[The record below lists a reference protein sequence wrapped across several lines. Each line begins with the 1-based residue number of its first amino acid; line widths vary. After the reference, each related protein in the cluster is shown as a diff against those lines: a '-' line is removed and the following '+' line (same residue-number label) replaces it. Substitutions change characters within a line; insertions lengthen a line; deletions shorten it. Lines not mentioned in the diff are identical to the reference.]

1 MSLIPL
7 TPSSLILQSSV
18 WVAIIQGATHVDEL
32 AHRVN
37 WQQSMDSQWGVP
49 SQMELFVERS
59 VV

>member
-18 WVAIIQGATHVDEL
+18 WVAIIQGAIHVDEL
-32 AHRVN
+32 AHQVN